1 MATTMYLATQ
11 FAHQEITRAFDLV
24 WALDV
29 GLWNLR
35 TTADQ
40 YFRDHPEANNREAQ
54 DAIVKGL
61 TVHGLNLKR
70 ISSELSWAYEEQYI
84 AQLLLINAIAIF
96 DTWVDDYI
104 DSVLLACSNNQKT
117 RIAAAGKQGE
127 FSTLDSAISQE
138 AHSALAG
145 YFHCHT
151 KKQDMYIENLRLV
164 YKYFKSCRNCC
175 AHGNRMFSDVA
186 ERNYNAIKSMTKADC
201 GLNEFPKIVAAVN
214 GAPLELI
221 LRGVVGFYDVMIR
234 IVDHY
239 DAVAADLVSIEN
251 ELIKRWC
258 SKPYVPSAFGP
269 QTRMNS
275 ERYHKKRNN
284 SIRYHLKDVG
294 MCPPFVAKTDEV
306 YNLLVANNKI

>member
-1 MATTMYLATQ
+1 MYLATQ

-61 TVHGLNLKR
+61 SVHGLNLKR

-96 DTWVDDYI
+96 DTWVDDFV
-104 DSVLLACSNNQKT
+104 DSVLLTCSNNQKK
-117 RIAAAGKQGE
+117 RIVADVKQGD
-127 FSTLDSAISQE
+127 FSTLDNAISQE

-145 YFHCHT
+145 YFHCKT

-175 AHGNRMFSDVA
+175 AHGNRKFNDVA

-234 IVDHY
+234 IIDHY
-239 DAVAADLVSIEN
+239 DAVAADLISIEN
-251 ELIKRWC
+251 ELIKRWS
-258 SKPYVPSAFGP
+258 SKPYVPSVFGP

-275 ERYHKKRNN
+275 ERYRKKRNN

-306 YNLLVANNKI
+306 YSRLVANNKI